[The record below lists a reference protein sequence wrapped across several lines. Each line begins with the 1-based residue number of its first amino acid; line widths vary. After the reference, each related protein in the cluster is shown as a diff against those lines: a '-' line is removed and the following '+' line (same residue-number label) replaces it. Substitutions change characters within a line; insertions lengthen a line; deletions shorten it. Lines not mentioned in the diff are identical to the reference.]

1 MTRRTDRVEVEIRTQ
16 VAQLLAREIKDP
28 RVGFVTV
35 TRVTV
40 TPDLSF
46 ARIYVG
52 VLGDQAQRDAVMEVL
67 RGAQGFVRKSLGR
80 RLRMRRTPDVV
91 FEYDKGLDAS
101 ERVNTLLAENPPRPV
116 IDGEEE

>member
-1 MTRRTDRVEVEIRTQ
+1 MTRRTERVEGEIRTQ
-16 VAQLLAREIKDP
+16 VAQLLLREIKDP

-35 TRVTV
+35 TRVSI

-52 VLGDQAQRDAVMEVL
+52 VLGEPSRREEVMQVL
-67 RGAQGFVRKSLGR
+67 RGASGFVRKSLGR

-101 ERVNTLLAENPPRPV
+101 ERVAALLAENPPSRGT
-116 IDGEEE
+116 DDEEE